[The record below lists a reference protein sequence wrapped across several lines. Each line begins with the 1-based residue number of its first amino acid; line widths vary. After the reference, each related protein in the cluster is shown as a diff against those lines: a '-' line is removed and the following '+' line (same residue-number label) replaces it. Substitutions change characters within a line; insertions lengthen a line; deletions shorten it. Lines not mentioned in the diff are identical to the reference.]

1 MARPRWKI
9 LPAPPDALVRK
20 LVEDG
25 FPPLAATVLA
35 QRGYSDPDAIA
46 DYLQP
51 RLSSLPSPDA
61 LAGLGSASL
70 LIADAIQSGRRI
82 CVYGDYDVD
91 GTTATSLLVDFI
103 TRAGFPIEY
112 LIPNRFESG
121 YGFHA
126 HLVEDLAARG
136 IGLVITVDT
145 GITGHE
151 ACARARKL
159 GVRTIITDHHEIGD
173 ALPDADAI
181 INPHQAGCEFGDHHL
196 TGVGLAFFLAAGV
209 RAELDRRG
217 MARRD
222 DLDLRPMLDLVALGT
237 IADMAPVN
245 GINRPLVS
253 TGLRLLGEETRLG
266 IKALKAAAGMAGK
279 SMEYGSVSFGLAPRL
294 NAAGRMAHAGEVV
307 RLLTTEDP
315 EIANAI
321 AKDLDAENARRQQ
334 VEHAIHEQARKQVL
348 ANPHGDKLRSLVLA
362 GENWHAG
369 VIGIVAGRVL
379 EEFYRPCIVIA
390 FDGDVGKG
398 SGRSVRGFD
407 LHAAL
412 AACAPH
418 LIQFGGHRMAA
429 GLSVERARLFDFMS
443 AFERYAR
450 ANLRDEDLVP
460 ELDIVAE
467 CRIGDIDE
475 RTAARIEAMA
485 PFGIGNPMPVF
496 AARNVRV
503 IDKRLM
509 KEQHLRLRLADGAK
523 VVTAMGWRMAD
534 RFGEIGDSADVAFQI
549 GFNTWNGRRELQLTI
564 KDIL

>member
-1 MARPRWKI
+1 MARPRWKT
-9 LPAPPDALVRK
+9 LPTPPDDVVRR

-25 FPPLAATVLA
+25 YPTLAAIVLA
-35 QRGYSDPDAIA
+35 QRGYTDPEQIA

-51 RLSSLPSPDA
+51 RLASLPSADA
-61 LAGLGSASL
+61 LSGLGAAST
-70 LIADAIQSGRRI
+70 LIADAVTSGRPI

-91 GTTATSLLVDFI
+91 GTTATSLLVDFFA
-103 TRAGFPIEY
+103 RAGFPIEY

-145 GITGHE
+145 GITGHD
-151 ACARARKL
+151 ACERAREL
-159 GVRTIITDHHEIGD
+159 GVQTIITDHHEIGD
-173 ALPDADAI
+173 ALPLADAI
-181 INPHQAGCEFGDHHL
+181 INPHQPGCEFGDHHL

-209 RAELDRRG
+209 RAELERRG
-217 MARRD
+217 LARRD
-222 DLDLRPMLDLVALGT
+222 DLDLRPLLDLVALGT

-245 GINRPLVS
+245 GINRPLVA

-307 RLLTTEDP
+307 RLLTTSDP
-315 EIANAI
+315 ETATAI
-321 AKDLDAENARRQQ
+321 AKELDAENTRRQQ
-334 VEHAIHEQARKQVL
+334 VEHAIHEQARQKVV
-348 ANPHGDKLRSLVLA
+348 ANPHADKLRTLVLA

-369 VIGIVAGRVL
+369 VIGIVAGRIL
-379 EEFYRPCIVIA
+379 EEFYRPSIVIA

-412 AACAPH
+412 ASCAKH

-429 GLSVERARLFDFMS
+429 GLTVARAKLFDFMT
-443 AFERYAR
+443 AFEQYAR

-460 ELDIVAE
+460 ELEIAAE
-467 CRIGDIDE
+467 CRIGDLDE
-475 RTAARIEAMA
+475 RTAARIAAMA

-496 AARNVRV
+496 ATRGARV
-503 IDKRLM
+503 IDKRVM

-534 RFGEIGDSADVAFQI
+534 RFGEIGDTADVAFQV

-564 KDIL
+564 KDIV